1 MAAMLGLHDDG
12 QHNNNDSDSTSIDT
26 SQKKDDDNTTVV
38 IVKDATVYDD
48 AVRKVHRWTEEIF
61 LLQGRL
67 NEARVC

>member
-12 QHNNNDSDSTSIDT
+12 DSDSTSIDT

-48 AVRKVHRWTEEIF
+48 AVCKVHRWTEEIF
-61 LLQGRL
+61 LLKGRL